1 MSDKPDI
8 QPLIDHLCHS
18 SDLSVAQAQ
27 KIVAE
32 VIAYFA
38 ETPESYVRR
47 RHLELKQ
54 EAGLANAQIFTR
66 IEAEVAQLV
75 FAAPALTQRQIR
87 RIIYG

>member
-1 MSDKPDI
+1 MNAKPDF

-18 SDLSVAQAQ
+18 SDLNAAQAS

-32 VIAYFA
+32 VIAYFS
-38 ETPESYVRR
+38 ESTDSYVRR

-54 EAGLANAQIFTR
+54 DSGLANPQIFRR
-66 IEAEVAQLV
+66 IESELAQLV
-75 FAAPALTQRQIR
+75 FAAPQLTQRQIR